1 MYEVEVKARLQD
13 REGVQRQLKGLG
25 CSFSEELHQI
35 DSIFIPEGIP
45 FPPPLGVP
53 VLRVRKQNDQS
64 FFTLKIPQ
72 SNRQDCIERE
82 LEISDGEKMLE
93 VIHLLGYKQ
102 VPTVEKKRI
111 KTMHGDIEIVLDVVE
126 NLGEFIEAEKI
137 VHTEDNESRQKTQ
150 EELFVFLGTLGI
162 SEGDRV
168 IDGKYDIM
176 LYEKYGMK

>member
-1 MYEVEVKARLQD
+1 
-13 REGVQRQLKGLG
+13 
-25 CSFSEELHQI
+25 
-35 DSIFIPEGIP
+35 
-45 FPPPLGVP
+45 
-53 VLRVRKQNDQS
+53 
-64 FFTLKIPQ
+64 
-72 SNRQDCIERE
+72 
-82 LEISDGEKMLE
+82 MLE